1 MGTIGRWLQILAL
14 ILLPL
19 AIILELSG
27 QLGRNPLSDL
37 LMITLF
43 GATAFYLG
51 RVLEQ
56 YGSSPKS

>member
-51 RVLEQ
+51 RVLEG

>member
-14 ILLPL
+14 VLLPL

-51 RVLEQ
+51 RLLEGH
-56 YGSSPKS
+56 GSSPKS